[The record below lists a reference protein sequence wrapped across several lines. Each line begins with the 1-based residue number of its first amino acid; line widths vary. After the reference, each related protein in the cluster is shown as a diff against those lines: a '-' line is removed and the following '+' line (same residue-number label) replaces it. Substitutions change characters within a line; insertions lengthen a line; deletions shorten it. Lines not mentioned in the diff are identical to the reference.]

1 MPYIFLFVGFL
12 IIGYLLLR
20 SFAYAD
26 PKSLA
31 RNLQKFTGVI
41 LLLLAGFLAIRGG
54 IWFAIPLALYALRIM
69 TRGLGWGMP
78 RGFRPGNTAKSSG
91 QTSEVNSE
99 FLQMTLDHDSGA
111 MYGRVLKG
119 RFEGQE
125 LTQLSDLQLVELLR
139 DYQQQDRQS
148 AQLVEAYLDRERQGW
163 RDQFGAA
170 ADEASSQGAGTG
182 DGPMTIDEA
191 FEILGLHPGAQA
203 DDINKAHRAL
213 MKKFHPDQGGSTYIA
228 AKINQAKEILLNY
241 ID

>member
-31 RNLQKFTGVI
+31 RNLRKFTAVI
-41 LLLLAGFLAIRGG
+41 LLLFAGFLAIRGG
-54 IWFAIPLALYALRIM
+54 IWFAIPLALYALRLM
-69 TRGLGWGMP
+69 TRGMGWGMP
-78 RGFRPGNTAKSSG
+78 RGFRPGNTSKSGG
-91 QTSEVNSE
+91 QTSEVNSQ

-111 MYGRVLKG
+111 MFGRVLKG
-119 RFEGQE
+119 LFEGQE
-125 LTQLSDLQLVELLR
+125 LSELNDHQLLELWR
-139 DYQQQDRQS
+139 DYQQKDRQS
-148 AQLVEAYLDRERQGW
+148 AQLIEAFLDREREGW
-163 RDQFGAA
+163 RDRFGDA
-170 ADEASSQGAGTG
+170 ADEAASQGSGAG

-191 FEILGLHPGAQA
+191 FEILGLQPGAQA
-203 DDINKAHRAL
+203 EDINKAHRAL